1 VSASLVGETYIDAF
15 GRELAIAH
23 DVRSAVVAA
32 LGPEETGVGAVAV
45 VPRGARLPA
54 AGEFTLEDGSPLG
67 HCESVPPDAPY
78 GYHRLRRTG
87 ADEQLIITGPGRCH
101 LPPGLRAWGWALQ
114 LATTRSSDSW
124 GIGDLADLRELGA
137 WSASAGAGFLAV
149 GPLGAPNPG
158 PQPEPSPYYPST
170 RRFGNPLHLRVEEVP
185 GAGAVGGALAE
196 LAAAGRA
203 LNEDRR
209 VDRGRVAALK
219 MDALER
225 IWQATGDR
233 TEFEAWRAERG
244 TALSRWAVFAVLS
257 ERLGAGWQRWPEPY
271 RHPSGP
277 GVARVAGEQA
287 ERVAFHAWV
296 QWCFDRQLRA
306 ASVPLMRIA
315 DMPVGV
321 DPGGFDAWDWQEQLA
336 LGVSVGAPPDRFN
349 TAGQSWGLPPFIPGR
364 LRAAAYRPFIET
376 IRAQLR
382 HAGGLRI
389 DHVLGLFRLWW
400 IPSGEDPSRGAYV
413 RSHTDELLEILALE
427 SHRAGAVVIGE
438 DLGTVPPGVRRE
450 LRRRRLLSTRLAL
463 FERGLP
469 AGYARSSF
477 AGITT
482 HDLPTV
488 AGIWSGADLAD
499 QAASGVRPDPEAL
512 RLLRARLARAAGVDV
527 DVSLDEVVTR
537 LHERLAAS
545 PPMFVAATLEDAL
558 RVNERPNL
566 PGTVAPVR
574 DNWSLS
580 LPAPLEEVFGDP
592 AVTALTEALTR
603 TDPPGRGVTRS

>member
-1 VSASLVGETYIDAF
+1 MSSSLVGETYTDAF
-15 GRELAIAH
+15 GRELTIAH
-23 DVRSAVVAA
+23 DVRAAVVAA
-32 LGPEETGVGAVAV
+32 LGPEEPGPGAVAV

-54 AGEFTLEDGSPLG
+54 AGELTLEDGSTLG
-67 HCESVPPDAPY
+67 RCKSMPPDAPY
-78 GYHRLRRTG
+78 GYHRLRRTD

-101 LPPGLRAWGWALQ
+101 LPPGLRAWGWAMQ
-114 LATTRSSDSW
+114 LSTTRSRGSW
-124 GIGDLADLRELGA
+124 GMGDLADLRELGA
-137 WSASAGAGFLAV
+137 WSAALGAGFLAV

-185 GAGAVGGALAE
+185 GAEALGGALTE

-225 IWQATGDR
+225 IWEATSDR

-244 TALSRWAVFAVLS
+244 TALSHWAAFVVLS

-271 RHPSGP
+271 RDPSRP
-277 GVARVAGEQA
+277 GAARLAEEQA

-306 ASVPLMRIA
+306 ASGPLMRIA

-336 LGVSVGAPPDRFN
+336 LDMSVGAPPDRFN
-349 TAGQSWGLPPFIPGR
+349 TAGQSWGLPPFVPGR

-400 IPSGEDPSRGAYV
+400 IPSGQDPARGAYV

-438 DLGTVPPGVRRE
+438 DLGTVPPGVRGE

-469 AGYARSSF
+469 AGYARNSF

-482 HDLPTV
+482 HDLPTM
-488 AGIWSGADLAD
+488 AGIWSGSDLAD
-499 QAASGVRPDPEAL
+499 QEASGVRPDPEAL
-512 RLLRARLARAAGVDV
+512 SLLRARLARAAGVGV
-527 DVSLDEVVTR
+527 DAQLDDVVTR
-537 LHERLAAS
+537 LHGRMAAS

-558 RVNERPNL
+558 RVKERPNL
-566 PGTVAPVR
+566 PGTVAPQR

-580 LPAPLEEVFGDP
+580 LPAPLEEVFVDP
-592 AVTALTEALTR
+592 AVAALAEALTR
-603 TDPPGRGVTRS
+603 T